1 MAQAIEGKTSSAEVI
16 SDYDAIC
23 RVAQL
28 CTEGEAKGDVAKL
41 REAFHADARMFG
53 SVAGTRYD
61 GPIEELFRLAESAP
75 ADTGNYRSRVL
86 TVQQTGDAAMAVVA
100 EENYWGTVS
109 FIDYLLL
116 ARIDGGW
123 KIVCKLF
130 AHTGGG
136 APAGGSDGVQGIPS
150 GCGGVGFSR

>member
-1 MAQAIEGKTSSAEVI
+1 MAQSIESNIGSADVV

-28 CTEGEAKGDVAKL
+28 CTEGEATGDVGKL

-53 SVAGTRYD
+53 SLAGTRYD
-61 GPIEELFRLAESAP
+61 VPIEELFTLAESAP
-75 ADTGNYRSRVL
+75 ADTGTYRSRVL
-86 TVQQTGDAAMAVVA
+86 SVQQTGDAAVAVVA

-116 ARIDGGW
+116 ARIDGAW

-130 AHTGGG
+130 AHTGGE
-136 APAGGSDGVQGIPS
+136 PPEGI
-150 GCGGVGFSR
+150 